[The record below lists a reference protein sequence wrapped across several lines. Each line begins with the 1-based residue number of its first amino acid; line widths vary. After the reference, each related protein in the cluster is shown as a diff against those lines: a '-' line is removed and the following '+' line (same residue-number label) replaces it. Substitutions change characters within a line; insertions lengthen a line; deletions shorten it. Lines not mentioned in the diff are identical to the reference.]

1 LSQAPKILLSLT
13 LAVLACRATAATIA
27 GRLGSPAG
35 SAPAQTVYAW
45 SLAVHHLYSVFRP
58 AGSQQYALELPP
70 GRYLVFAVPEEAG
83 APPVYGAYTG
93 FARCARAGSAAGT
106 DCDRH
111 TLLEVELHGRR
122 VDGIDLIDW
131 SVADE
136 AAGELDRLLGRPA
149 GESWSEAELAAPK
162 FSEYPATRDAGG
174 TAAALELPE
183 GPRGA
188 RDQVALRAALAAQAP
203 NFAGDFVLLRI
214 DCGAD
219 CEDVALLDLR
229 SGRVHYPPLL
239 NPLPASAPC
248 AAQGALKF
256 RADSR
261 LLTISTSEGEE
272 VATRYYLLTPE
283 AFRRIATLTSAR
295 GERCAE
301 SAAR

>member
-1 LSQAPKILLSLT
+1 M
-13 LAVLACRATAATIA
+13 
-27 GRLGSPAG
+27 
-35 SAPAQTVYAW
+35 
-45 SLAVHHLYSVFRP
+45 FRP
-58 AGSQQYALELPP
+58 AGSQQYVLELPA

-83 APPVYGAYTG
+83 APPVYGAFTG
-93 FARCARAGSAAGT
+93 FALCARANLPASA

-111 TLLEVELHGRR
+111 TLVEVELHGRR
-122 VDGIDLIDW
+122 LEGIDLLDW

-136 AAGELDRLLGRPA
+136 SAAELDRLLGRPG

-162 FSEYPATRDAGG
+162 FSEYPAARDAGRS
-174 TAAALELPE
+174 TATLELPE
-183 GPRGA
+183 DPRTA
-188 RDQVALRAALAAQAP
+188 RDSAALRAALAAQAP

-214 DCGAD
+214 DCGAG

-248 AAQGALKF
+248 AAHGALQY

-261 LLTISTSEGEE
+261 LLTISTREGEE

-283 AFRRIATLTSAR
+283 EFRRIATLSSTL

-301 SAAR
+301 PAAR